1 MQPTLE
7 ITPDTEHL
15 GALSI
20 KGLPMVSNISTTVSF
35 VTMLISMYTG
45 IDGLSLEYFDRS
57 ISLRSIFFTSSTVD
71 LLMTEYAERHQII
84 LIMRAS
90 VREWTNVMDK
100 RREDVSALL
109 LAALAKWMPRQVSVT
124 DFLPRTSVSL
134 VLIVATSEAVIMSL
148 HDFLVRL
155 TVAAF
160 SICKIRT
167 ARHAAGTLRF
177 TGHCFTSIAA

>member
-1 MQPTLE
+1 
-7 ITPDTEHL
+7 
-15 GALSI
+15 
-20 KGLPMVSNISTTVSF
+20 MVSNISTTVSF

-109 LAALAKWMPRQVSVT
+109 LAGLAEWMPCQVSVT
-124 DFLPRTSVSL
+124 NPAPRAAVPL
-134 VLIVATSEAVIMSL
+134 VLIVATSEMVIMPL
-148 HDFLVRL
+148 HCFLVRL
-155 TVAAF
+155 AVAAL
-160 SICKIRT
+160 SIRKVRT
-167 ARHAAGTLRF
+167 PRHAAGALRF
-177 TGHCFTSIAA
+177 SRHHFTSITA

>member
-1 MQPTLE
+1 
-7 ITPDTEHL
+7 
-15 GALSI
+15 
-20 KGLPMVSNISTTVSF
+20 MVSNISTTVSF

-109 LAALAKWMPRQVSVT
+109 LAGLAEWMPCQVSVT
-124 DFLPRTSVSL
+124 NPAPRAAVPL
-134 VLIVATSEAVIMSL
+134 VLIVATSEMVIMPL
-148 HDFLVRL
+148 HCFLVRL
-155 TVAAF
+155 AVAAL
-160 SICKIRT
+160 SIRKVRT
-167 ARHAAGTLRF
+167 PRHAAGSLRLSRHRAPPR
-177 TGHCFTSIAA
+177 TIKKALSENCFSEKADSISYSC